1 MQIRTSLTPI
11 AALLLIGFFGSG
23 TPLNAQEPTAS
34 PIPASTASPKPI
46 ADSNSVN
53 SSESHPSTAPAPE
66 PDLWH
71 RETMTGDWGG
81 TRSRWKEKG
90 VDLEFKFI
98 GFYQHIASGGTNN
111 NTSYTGKL
119 ETTWKFD

>member
-1 MQIRTSLTPI
+1 MHIRSTVIPA

-23 TPLNAQEPTAS
+23 AELHAQTPTP
-34 PIPASTASPKPI
+34 SPKPTLTESPAPV
-46 ADSNSVN
+46 ADSTSDEPRD
-53 SSESHPSTAPAPE
+53 SQPSTAPAPE

-98 GFYQHIASGGTNN
+98 GFYQQIASGGTNDN
-111 NTSYTGKL
+111 GS
-119 ETTWKFD
+119 